1 MSVALSTAFKEELR
15 KGTNSPTVVLELE
28 LDSGTVKYSFGADNF
43 TDTLGIIGNVSS
55 ITNKLDTK
63 KGYSTRGQITFTITG
78 RDNFKSLVKNE
89 YLKNRRVSRYDGF
102 VGLDW
107 GDYVKTF
114 TGTIQDLSRQG
125 DTLTVTVADDVQ
137 DTKIKLPVEN
147 STKTQFINYMNMNPV
162 DIMLDI
168 LKVKLGID
176 ASLVDTTT
184 FESERDTWRNSWAF
198 GRVLRE
204 PTKAEDYLNELQEQT
219 QSFIIHDGQQIS
231 YKVIAPPIP
240 SEVVMK
246 ITDDDHIMEGLSWDS
261 GYKDNFYNNVVVYY
275 DWDES
280 DKDNEANFESAEI
293 VANTDSQGSAQ
304 WNEIRTKVIKSKWL
318 RTLNWIQ
325 PTNITGVTI
334 FHTSKDN
341 GTGTGTLSFDV
352 SENTL
357 KWQAPSGVLGSA
369 VTLDSDGQYQLF
381 DVNTNK
387 YVRVIVDT
395 SSLPVGDQTDGI
407 TITSLSG
414 ANHANTLATKI
425 LQRYVDPTSTVSFS
439 IDLNEI
445 NNNGNL
451 LKVSDTIQMTT
462 DEAFDQSRDSWS
474 LERLFV
480 TQVLT
485 DFSKGIIKLK
495 AVQSRV
501 GYQSGK
507 RYGFISPPKSIT
519 LTGVTGTFQTDEII
533 TGGTSGAT
541 ATIVSID
548 GTKLLIRDITGTF
561 QVSETITG
569 GTSSATGTSSVIYL
583 HSDYG
588 SATDTEKFYCYVGDA
603 SNLVNSGTED
613 GYYII

>member
-1 MSVALSTAFKEELR
+1 MSVALTANFISELR
-15 KGTNSPTVVLELE
+15 KGENKPTVILELE
-28 LDSGTVKYSFGADNF
+28 LDSGTVKYSFGADSF
-43 TDTLGIIGNVSS
+43 TDTLGIIGSVSS
-55 ITNKLDTK
+55 IANKLDTK

-78 RDNFKSLVKNE
+78 RDNFKNLIKNE

-102 VGLDW
+102 VGLDFS
-107 GDYVKTF
+107 DYVKTF

-125 DTLTVTVADDVQ
+125 DNLTITVADDVQ

-147 STKTQFINYMNMNPV
+147 STKTQFINYMNTNPI

-184 FESERDTWRNSWAF
+184 FESERDIWRNAWTF

-219 QSFIIHDGQQIS
+219 QSFIIHDGQKIS
-231 YKVIAPPIP
+231 LKVVAPPIP
-240 SEVVMK
+240 SEVVMEL
-246 ITDDDHIMEGLSWDS
+246 TDDDHIMEGLSWDS

-304 WNEIRTKVIKSKWL
+304 WDEIRTKVVKSKWL

-325 PTNITGVTI
+325 PTNVTGVTI
-334 FHTSKDN
+334 FHASKDN
-341 GTGTGTLSFDV
+341 GTGTGTITYDV
-352 SENTL
+352 SDNTL
-357 KWQAPSGVLGSA
+357 KWQAPNGVAGA
-369 VTLDSDGQYQLF
+369 TVTLDSDGQYQLF
-381 DVNTNK
+381 DVNLNK
-387 YVRVIVDT
+387 YIRVIVDT
-395 SSLPVGDQTDGI
+395 SSLPVGDQSDGI
-407 TITSLSG
+407 TITSLNGSIY
-414 ANHANTLATKI
+414 ANTLATKI
-425 LQRYVDPTSTVSFS
+425 LQRYVDPAATVSFS

-462 DEAFDQSRDSWS
+462 DEAFDQSQDSWS

-480 TQVLT
+480 TQVIT
-485 DFSKGIIKLK
+485 DFSKGIVKMK
-495 AVQSRV
+495 AVQSRA
-501 GYQSGK
+501 GYQAGK
-507 RYGFISPPKSIT
+507 KYAFIAPA
-519 LTGVTGTFQTDEII
+519 GQ
-533 TGGTSGAT
+533 A
-541 ATIVSID
+541 
-548 GTKLLIRDITGTF
+548 
-561 QVSETITG
+561 
-569 GTSSATGTSSVIYL
+569 
-583 HSDYG
+583 DYPA
-588 SATDTEKFYCYVGDA
+588 ATDAERFYCYIGDA
-603 SNLVNSGTED
+603 SNLVNAGTED